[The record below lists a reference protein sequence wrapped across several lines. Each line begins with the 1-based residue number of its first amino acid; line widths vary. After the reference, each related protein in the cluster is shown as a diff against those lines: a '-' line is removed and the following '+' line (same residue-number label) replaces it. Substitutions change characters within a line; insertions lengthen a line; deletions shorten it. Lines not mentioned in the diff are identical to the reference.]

1 MRNTDAQQM
10 IAAMNEQRGG
20 IHEVVTLLS
29 RIARNIDDFRYE
41 MHQLN
46 RYLRK
51 LFSEDQSGA

>member
-10 IAAMNEQRGG
+10 IAVMNEQRGG

-51 LFSEDQSGA
+51 LLSEDQSGA

>member
-51 LFSEDQSGA
+51 LLSEDQSGA